1 MQARVRVMAQRDST
15 AAAGERE
22 RLARQYRDLLG
33 EYKTVNAELAD
44 HSWTLAELEQQI
56 AALEAAAT
64 PGDQRAAERLRAL
77 RRWRGTLE
85 EQVLAHMYRVEAIA
99 AELARLRA
107 ALER

>member
-1 MQARVRVMAQRDST
+1 MAQRDST

-22 RLARQYRDLLG
+22 RLVRQYRDLLG

-44 HSWTLAELEQQI
+44 RSWTLAELEQQI
-56 AALEAAAT
+56 AALEAAAA
-64 PGDQRAAERLRAL
+64 PGDRRAAGRLRAL
-77 RRWRGTLE
+77 RHWRGTLE
-85 EQVLAHMYRVEAIA
+85 EQVLAHMYRAEAIA